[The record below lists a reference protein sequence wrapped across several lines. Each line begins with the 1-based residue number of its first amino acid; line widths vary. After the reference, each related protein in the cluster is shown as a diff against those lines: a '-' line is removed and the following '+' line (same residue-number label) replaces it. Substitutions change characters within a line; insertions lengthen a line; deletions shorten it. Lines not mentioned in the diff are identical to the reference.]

1 MHENHIHSLKQ
12 LKQCVSL
19 KQLINALT
27 TITHISHTLV
37 LELIACLEHNHVNT
51 HNMSQSINTSVAP
64 IHQKKYS
71 VNHLFACECNFS
83 KVHASLIIAN
93 ISCKNQ
99 FSLMSLV

>member
-1 MHENHIHSLKQ
+1 MHEDHIHLLKQ

-51 HNMSQSINTSVAP
+51 HNMSQSISIPA
-64 IHQKKYS
+64 
-71 VNHLFACECNFS
+71 L
-83 KVHASLIIAN
+83 LISIR
-93 ISCKNQ
+93 KNRA
-99 FSLMSLV
+99 

>member
-1 MHENHIHSLKQ
+1 MHEDHIHS

-51 HNMSQSINTSVAP
+51 HNMSQSINTSTAH
-64 IHQKKYS
+64 IHQKKYR

>member
-1 MHENHIHSLKQ
+1 MHEDHIHS

-37 LELIACLEHNHVNT
+37 SELIVCLEHNHVNT

-64 IHQKKYS
+64 IHQNKYR
-71 VNHLFACECNFS
+71 VNQLLFACQCNFS
-83 KVHASLIIAN
+83 KVHMIIAN

>member
-1 MHENHIHSLKQ
+1 MHEDHIHSLKQ

-37 LELIACLEHNHVNT
+37 LELIAH
-51 HNMSQSINTSVAP
+51 

-71 VNHLFACECNFS
+71 VNQLFACECNFS

-93 ISCKNQ
+93 NSCKNQ

>member
-1 MHENHIHSLKQ
+1 MHEDHIHSLKQ

-37 LELIACLEHNHVNT
+37 LELIAMLEHNHVNT
-51 HNMSQSINTSVAP
+51 HNMSQSINTSTAH

-71 VNHLFACECNFS
+71 VNHLFACE
-83 KVHASLIIAN
+83 
-93 ISCKNQ
+93 
-99 FSLMSLV
+99 